1 MAEGGFDAQRVLE
14 GRFGGE
20 GGVRAVERANGEVLL
35 AVEVDL
41 NGELACVGGGVLRF
55 LKILEWPC
63 RVLQT
68 FRPTTLATTGTL

>member
-1 MAEGGFDAQRVLE
+1 MTERRLDAERVLE
-14 GRFGGE
+14 GGLGGE
-20 GGVRAVERANGEVLL
+20 GGVRAVEGADGEVLL

-41 NGELACVGGGVLRF
+41 DGELACVGGGVLRF

-68 FRPTTLATTGTL
+68 FRPTALPPAGRL